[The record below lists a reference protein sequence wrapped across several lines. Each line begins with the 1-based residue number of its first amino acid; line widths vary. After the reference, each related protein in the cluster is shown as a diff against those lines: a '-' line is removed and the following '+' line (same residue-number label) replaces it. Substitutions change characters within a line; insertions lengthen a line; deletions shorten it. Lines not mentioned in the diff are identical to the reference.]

1 MNLSDKKQ
9 FKQLIDD
16 VSELYGK
23 DKPSQSILRQW
34 WMVLENYPYNIVEQ
48 ALSYHIKHSKFAP
61 RPADI
66 IEMVEQSDGRPSADE
81 AWAMCLAQS
90 DEYATVWLT
99 EDVQLAL
106 GRGASAILADG
117 DKIAARMAF
126 KESYDRI
133 IQVARDRGIPVK
145 RVLSKGH
152 DVTGRDEVIK
162 QGVELGYISVDK
174 ADVMMIGHIESDGS
188 KVLAVAYDGIKAL
201 TDDEKA
207 DHHEKMEELRKLLK

>member
-34 WMVLENYPYNIVEQ
+34 WMVLEDYPFHIVEQ

-81 AWAMCLAQS
+81 AWAMCLSQS
-90 DEYATVWLT
+90 DEYASVWLT
-99 EDVQLAL
+99 EDVLEAL
-106 GRGASAILADG
+106 GRGAGAILADG

-126 KESYDRI
+126 KESYGRI

-145 RVLSKGH
+145 RVLSQGH
-152 DVTGRDEVIK
+152 DVNGRAEVIE
-162 QGVELGYISVDK
+162 QGITAGYITQDRATNLIGCASVTDNP
-174 ADVMMIGHIESDGS
+174 
-188 KVLAVAYDGIKAL
+188 VLALAFEGIAAV
-201 TDDEKA
+201 TDEEKSSNRA
-207 DHHEKMEELRKLLK
+207 KIVELRKLINK